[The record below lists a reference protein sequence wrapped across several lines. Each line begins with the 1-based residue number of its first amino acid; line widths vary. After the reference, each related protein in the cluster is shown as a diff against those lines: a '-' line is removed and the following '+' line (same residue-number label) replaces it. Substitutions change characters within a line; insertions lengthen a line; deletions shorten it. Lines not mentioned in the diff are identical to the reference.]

1 MKEIW
6 KEYILPDRADRQ
18 WYSRL
23 FMSFVLPAV
32 LFFLRPVGMDL
43 RESAVTAGVVL
54 AIIWW
59 SSGIVKKIPAAVFL
73 LLLFMLVSQTI
84 RICLSPVG
92 NVSHAGDY
100 LSVQQGDLQCGNDR
114 PDMQSAA

>member
-6 KEYILPDRADRQ
+6 KEYILPDRVDRQ

-59 SSGIVKKIPAAVFL
+59 SSGIVKKIPAAVLL
-73 LLLFMLVSQTI
+73 LLLFMLVSQTGYQTVFSFPLSETFPMLVITYPVSYTHLTLPTI
-84 RICLSPVG
+84 RLV
-92 NVSHAGDY
+92 
-100 LSVQQGDLQCGNDR
+100 
-114 PDMQSAA
+114 